1 MDTLADALSTIYNTE
16 ERRKHECVLKP
27 ASKVIAQVLRVMQ
40 EKGYIG
46 AFEFIDDGRQ
56 GKFRVQLLNRVN
68 KCGVIKP
75 RFFVK
80 VRDIESWES
89 RYLPGRE
96 FGFLILTT
104 SQGMMSHVE
113 AKAKNLGGQL
123 IAYVY

>member
-1 MDTLADALSTIYNTE
+1 MDTLANALSNIKNTE

-27 ASKVIAQVLRVMQ
+27 ASKIIAQVLRVMQ

-89 RYLPGRE
+89 KYLPGRE